1 MYWFIC
7 ILLLGFF
14 YLTILFFRLLMK
26 FKLIINMDNEE
37 DSWSIEVQPDGELV
51 KKQLKKKKPRRFL
64 QGTFFVIQ

>member
-1 MYWFIC
+1 
-7 ILLLGFF
+7 
-14 YLTILFFRLLMK
+14 
-26 FKLIINMDNEE
+26 MDNEE